1 MLCVC
6 SKAEFDQKTSRYE
19 VTVLKEI
26 REELKLQVKNEM
38 QRITHAL
45 EMRLTEMEVEAIKN
59 EESNLKIQKLEEQL
73 SKMLIKGEGRFAIEV
88 KLTMIQETTKQRDKL
103 KQDREYAL
111 REKLRNLQEKN
122 KEFQSACD
130 EDVWCL

>member
-1 MLCVC
+1 MC

-130 EDVWCL
+130 QDVWCF